1 MPSEVYLD
9 NAATSFPKPESVYL
23 AADRF
28 LRHIGTSPARGSY
41 PKAQESQ
48 RILIQ
53 LRSKLSQLLGIREPS
68 NLILTNNATDS
79 LNLALKGYLKEGDHV
94 VTTNLEHNAVIR
106 PLWALRKTR
115 NLDVTVVNSNLEGEI
130 NPDDILKAV
139 TPKTKLIACVH
150 ASNVLGTIQ
159 PIREIAQ
166 KTRELGIPLLVDGS
180 QTTGALP
187 VNIEELGIDMFAFT
201 GHKSL
206 LGLTG
211 TGGLFVRENLD
222 LQPLREGG
230 NGTHSNSLEQP
241 TVRPERYESGTPN
254 MVGLAGLLA
263 GVEYLLEHDVSQIRQ
278 HELELNTLLMARLS
292 DIAGVRIYGPKA
304 DNKVGITSISLDNL
318 DTAELGQMLGKKFGV
333 MVRTGI
339 HCSPLIHQ
347 TIGTKDQGTI
357 RFSLGWANTREDID
371 TAVQAVSEIAQAI
384 YRRV

>member
-9 NAATSFPKPESVYL
+9 NAATSFPKPESVYQ
-23 AADRF
+23 AADNF
-28 LRHIGTSPARGSY
+28 LKHLGASPARGSY
-41 PKAQESQ
+41 IKAQESQ

-53 LRSKLSQLLGIREPS
+53 LRSKLSKLLGIREPS